1 MELIDYPEA
10 IAEQAR
16 KSLKVSQQVQQR
28 QAIINS
34 LVNAVSHQ
42 VAFDPTLKNQ
52 NQRDVRKT
60 ELLNADKQYTE
71 KLAELQALRNELNL
85 LRIDL
90 EYLRNK
96 FAAVRLAV
104 AVKLDV
110 SAKLGDTA
118 SAETV
123 RAHLAGMA
131 LQSVFSS
138 VYFSLEPTL
147 PLEVAERAVT
157 FADALV
163 ARLDA
168 EGTPD
173 GNFWSQKV
181 YSEENFGVEDPEDSQ
196 LEEIEFQ
203 E

>member
-1 MELIDYPEA
+1 MELIDYPQA

-16 KSLKVSQQVQQR
+16 KVLKVFQQVQQR
-28 QAIINS
+28 QSEIDS
-34 LVNAVSHQ
+34 LVQAVTVQ
-42 VAFDPTLKNQ
+42 VCFDPTLKNQ
-52 NQRDVRKT
+52 NQRDARKT
-60 ELLNADKQYTE
+60 ELLAADKHYTE
-71 KLAELQALRNELNL
+71 KLAELQAVRNELTSL
-85 LRIDL
+85 KIEL

-96 FAAVRLAV
+96 FAAVKLAA

-110 SAKLGDTA
+110 IAKLGDTA
-118 SAETV
+118 RNETL

-138 VYFSLEPTL
+138 VYLAQISSL

-163 ARLDA
+163 ARLSA
-168 EGTPD
+168 EGTASD
-173 GNFWSQKV
+173 ELWSQKV
-181 YSEENFGVEDPEDSQ
+181 YSEENFGVEDPEDSES
-196 LEEIEFQ
+196 EEIQSQ